1 MLEIKKYP
9 FSSKG
14 RISEFHSNNPKSE
27 NFESYGMQK
36 KQVAIFAVLGGVL
49 IFIIKLAAF
58 FVSNSVALLS
68 DALES
73 IVNIAASGLMLFSV
87 WLSEKPADD
96 SHNYG
101 HQKIEDI
108 SSMLEGIFIIIAAL
122 LIINAAAGRLFSAV
136 LPVELDLA
144 IGISMIA
151 TALNGGIS
159 FYLAKVAK
167 KSGSVAL
174 EGDSKHLLSDVIST
188 VGVWIGIVI
197 IAITGYSAIDS
208 LLAFIVALLIL
219 RMGGGLI
226 FKSAS
231 RLMDNSCKVEEAKIR
246 EVLLKH
252 QYAFIDFHDVKTRR
266 NGNLVFCEL
275 HLSVDGSLSVEEAHN
290 LTDHLENELKEEM
303 PNANLTVHVEPP
315 TKKYA

>member
-1 MLEIKKYP
+1 
-9 FSSKG
+9 
-14 RISEFHSNNPKSE
+14 
-27 NFESYGMQK
+27 MQK
-36 KQVAIFAVLGGVL
+36 KQVALLAVLGGVL
-49 IFIIKLAAF
+49 IFIIKLTAF
-58 FVSNSVALLS
+58 FVSNSIALLS

-101 HQKIEDI
+101 HQRIEDI
-108 SSMLEGIFIIIAAL
+108 SSMLEGIFIIIAAV
-122 LIINAAAGRLFSAV
+122 LIINAATGRLFSAV
-136 LPVELDLA
+136 LPIEIDLA

-159 FYLAKVAK
+159 FYLAKAAK
-167 KSGSVAL
+167 KVGSAAL

-188 VGVWIGIVI
+188 VGVWIGLAIV
-197 IAITGYSAIDS
+197 AITGFGVVDS
-208 LLAFIVALLIL
+208 LLAFIVAVLIFRL
-219 RMGGGLI
+219 GGGLV
-226 FKSAS
+226 FRSAS
-231 RLMDNSCKVEEAKIR
+231 RLMDNSCKMEEARIR

-252 QYAFIDFHDVKTRR
+252 QYAFIDFHDIKTRR

-290 LTDHLENELKEEM
+290 LTDHLENELKEEI
-303 PNANLTVHVEPP
+303 PNFNLTIHIEPQP
-315 TKKYA
+315 KKRLG